1 MKKILAVLMS
11 IIAVLVLASPAQ
23 ADTDTWRWKRH
34 HRVAAVIR
42 TVISEESVYD
52 LGICEDVNGPPTD
65 PEVYLHGTQCSESP
79 RFWSFKG
86 RWVIR
91 VQVGTFGVGGNP
103 DQTVTDT
110 AYPISLDLEPQGE
123 ILPNGSGLMTATRPS
138 QRAQSTRS
146 DEVEMPDWERARS
159 RRLWNTRY
167 KGVTLP

>member
-42 TVISEESVYD
+42 TVIWEESVYD

-65 PEVYLHGTQCSESP
+65 PEVYCTVLNVQNLRDSG
-79 RFWSFKG
+79 FKG
-86 RWVIR
+86 RCVIR

-123 ILPNGSGLMTATRPS
+123 YSPTVVASYSYPPVAEGQYPDDW
-138 QRAQSTRS
+138 RS
-146 DEVEMPDWERARS
+146 DYWVQS
-159 RRLWNTRY
+159 CTY
-167 KGVTLP
+167 KGVTLH